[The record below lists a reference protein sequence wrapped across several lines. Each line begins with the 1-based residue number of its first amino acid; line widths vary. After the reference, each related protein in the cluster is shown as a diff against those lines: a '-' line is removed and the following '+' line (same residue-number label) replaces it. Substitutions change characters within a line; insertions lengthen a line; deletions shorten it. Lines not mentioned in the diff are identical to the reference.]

1 MFFGLCPVGLESF
14 GMNNTVLGELCSPVL
29 IPDLI
34 SRLFNLL
41 ALIDHRRF
49 RLTPADAGCRRLGII
64 FTGHSHPTAI
74 QVEKNHTRDIV
85 TFIHKSED
93 S

>member
-1 MFFGLCPVGLESF
+1 MFFGLRPFGLESF
-14 GMNNTVLGELCSPVL
+14 GMNNTVLVELCSPVL

-49 RLTPADAGCRRLGII
+49 RLTPVDAG
-64 FTGHSHPTAI
+64 
-74 QVEKNHTRDIV
+74 
-85 TFIHKSED
+85 
-93 S
+93 